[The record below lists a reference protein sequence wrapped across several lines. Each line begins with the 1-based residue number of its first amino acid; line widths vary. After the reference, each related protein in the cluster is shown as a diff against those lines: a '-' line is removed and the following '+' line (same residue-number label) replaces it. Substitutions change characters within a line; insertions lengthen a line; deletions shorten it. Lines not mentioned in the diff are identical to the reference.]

1 MESRISFAGTTFKR
15 TQSRQKWHG
24 SIECIRLAFPAISVL
39 TNLPVLP
46 QMVRMEINAEKMA
59 TVDELG
65 PQAATLRAAE
75 NTTQIWRAL
84 LRLCWSVSMEQPS
97 VISSR
102 TNRYYSF

>member
-46 QMVRMEINAEKMA
+46 QMVRMDINGEKMA
-59 TVDELG
+59 TVDDLG
-65 PQAATLRAAE
+65 PQAANAT
-75 NTTQIWRAL
+75 
-84 LRLCWSVSMEQPS
+84 
-97 VISSR
+97 SSR
-102 TNRYYSF
+102 EHDSNLASAASPLLVR